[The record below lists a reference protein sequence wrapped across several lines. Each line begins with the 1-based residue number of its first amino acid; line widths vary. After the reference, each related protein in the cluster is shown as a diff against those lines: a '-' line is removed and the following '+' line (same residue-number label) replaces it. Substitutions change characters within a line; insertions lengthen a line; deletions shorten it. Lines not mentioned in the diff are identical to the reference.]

1 MVSDDQIKNIV
12 QDALSAL
19 AEILSSVLTGKT
31 ATKAVNAITD
41 ETSHEI
47 LVELV
52 KKHLTEIEKSVKKT
66 AKKTSK
72 SVKKKKDPA
81 APKKNCSSYIFFCKD
96 MRESVKSENPGLKG
110 TEITK
115 EIANLWK
122 KLEEDGKGPFIEK
135 AEADKQ
141 RYLDEMKSYTP
152 SEGFSN
158 EESEGKTKTA
168 KTKKARKPGPKK
180 ASSSYLFFCK
190 EHRSKVKALYP
201 DMDSKDITRELGRV
215 WKEEMTDKKKKK
227 FEKLA
232 AEDKARYEEE
242 KESWVDPSSK
252 DEEGA
257 NSDSDSSSEQ
267 AVDKKTKK
275 TKKSKSKSTMPASIN
290 SSMTASTASIASSSD
305 DSSSDD
311 YKSDS
316 DTMKKT
322 QKKNRKKSTD
332 DDKSDS
338 DTMKKTQK
346 KNRKK
351 STDDDKSDS
360 DTVKKVRKNQIR

>member
-52 KKHLTEIEKSVKKT
+52 KKHLTEIEKTVKKT

-122 KLEEDGKGPFIEK
+122 KLEEDDKGPFIEK

-227 FEKLA
+227 KFEKLA

-257 NSDSDSSSEQ
+257 NSESDSSSEQ

-275 TKKSKSKSTMPASIN
+275 TKKSKSKSTMPTSIN

-338 DTMKKTQK
+338 DT
-346 KNRKK
+346 
-351 STDDDKSDS
+351 
-360 DTVKKVRKNQIR
+360 VKKVRKNQIR

>member
-12 QDALSAL
+12 QDQLSAL
-19 AEILSSVLTGKT
+19 AEILTGVLTGKT

-52 KKHLTEIEKSVKKT
+52 KKHLTEIEKTAKKT
-66 AKKTSK
+66 SKTSK

-96 MRESVKSENPGLKG
+96 MRESVKSENPDLKG

-122 KLEEDGKGPFIEK
+122 KLEEDDKGPFIEK

-158 EESEGKTKTA
+158 EESEGKTKA
-168 KTKKARKPGPKK
+168 KKTKKTRKPGPKK

-190 EHRSKVKALYP
+190 EERSKVKALYP

-252 DEEGA
+252 EEDGH
-257 NSDSDSSSEQ
+257 SDSDSSSEQ
-267 AVDKKTKK
+267 VVDKKIKK
-275 TKKSKSKSTMPASIN
+275 TKKSKSSITP
-290 SSMTASTASIASSSD
+290 SITASIA
-305 DSSSDD
+305 SSSDD

-316 DTMKKT
+316 DDDKKKTKPIKKSKSQTSTDNDKSDSDTGKKT

-332 DDKSDS
+332 NDKSDS
-338 DTMKKTQK
+338 DTG
-346 KNRKK
+346 
-351 STDDDKSDS
+351 
-360 DTVKKVRKNQIR
+360 KKVRKNQNR

>member
-19 AEILSSVLTGKT
+19 AEILTGVLSGKT

-52 KKHLTEIEKSVKKT
+52 KKHLTEIEKTVKKT

-115 EIANLWK
+115 EIANMWK
-122 KLEEDGKGPFIEK
+122 KLEEDDKGPFIEK

-141 RYLDEMKSYTP
+141 RYLDEMKSYIP

-257 NSDSDSSSEQ
+257 NSESDSSSEQ

-275 TKKSKSKSTMPASIN
+275 TKKNKSTMPTSIN

-316 DTMKKT
+316 DTVKKT

>member
-12 QDALSAL
+12 QDQLSAL
-19 AEILSSVLTGKT
+19 AEILSGVLTGKT
-31 ATKAVNAITD
+31 ATKAVNAITA
-41 ETSHEI
+41 ETSHEM
-47 LVELV
+47 LFELV
-52 KKHLTEIEKSVKKT
+52 KKHLTEIEKTVKKT
-66 AKKTSK
+66 SKTSK

-96 MRESVKSENPGLKG
+96 MRESVKSENPDLKG

-122 KLEEDGKGPFIEK
+122 KLEEDDKGPFIEK

-158 EESEGKTKTA
+158 EESEGKTKA
-168 KTKKARKPGPKK
+168 KKTKKTRKPGPKK

-190 EHRSKVKALYP
+190 EERSKVKALYP

-252 DEEGA
+252 EEDGH
-257 NSDSDSSSEQ
+257 SDSDSSSEQ
-267 AVDKKTKK
+267 VVDKKIKK
-275 TKKSKSKSTMPASIN
+275 TKKSKSSITPASI
-290 SSMTASTASIASSSD
+290 A
-305 DSSSDD
+305 SSSDD

-316 DTMKKT
+316 DDDKKKT
-322 QKKNRKKSTD
+322 KPIKKSKSQTSTD
-332 DDKSDS
+332 NDKSDS
-338 DTMKKTQK
+338 DTG
-346 KNRKK
+346 
-351 STDDDKSDS
+351 
-360 DTVKKVRKNQIR
+360 KKVRKNQNR

>member
-115 EIANLWK
+115 EIAKLWK
-122 KLEEDGKGPFIEK
+122 GLEEDDKGPFIEK

-141 RYLDEMKSYTP
+141 RFLDEMKSYTP

-190 EHRSKVKALYP
+190 EHRSKVKTLYP

-257 NSDSDSSSEQ
+257 NSESDSSSEQ

-275 TKKSKSKSTMPASIN
+275 TKKTKKNKSTMPTSIN

-316 DTMKKT
+316 DTV
-322 QKKNRKKSTD
+322 
-332 DDKSDS
+332 
-338 DTMKKTQK
+338 KKTQK

>member
-12 QDALSAL
+12 QDQLSAL
-19 AEILSSVLTGKT
+19 AEILSGVLTGKT
-31 ATKAVNAITD
+31 ATKAVNAITA
-41 ETSHEI
+41 ETSHEM
-47 LVELV
+47 LFELV
-52 KKHLTEIEKSVKKT
+52 KKHLTEIEKTVKKT
-66 AKKTSK
+66 SKTSK

-96 MRESVKSENPGLKG
+96 MRESVKSENPDLKG

-122 KLEEDGKGPFIEK
+122 KLEEDDKGPFIEK

-158 EESEGKTKTA
+158 EESEGKTKA
-168 KTKKARKPGPKK
+168 KKTKKTRKPGPKK

-190 EHRSKVKALYP
+190 EERSKVKALYP

-252 DEEGA
+252 EEDGH
-257 NSDSDSSSEQ
+257 SDSDSSSEQ
-267 AVDKKTKK
+267 VVDKKIKK
-275 TKKSKSKSTMPASIN
+275 TKKSKSSITPASI
-290 SSMTASTASIASSSD
+290 A
-305 DSSSDD
+305 SSSDD

-316 DTMKKT
+316 DDDKKKTKPIKKSKSQTSTDNDKSDSDTGKKT

-332 DDKSDS
+332 NDKSDS
-338 DTMKKTQK
+338 DTG
-346 KNRKK
+346 
-351 STDDDKSDS
+351 
-360 DTVKKVRKNQIR
+360 KKVRKNQNR

>member
-1 MVSDDQIKNIV
+1 MVSADQIKNIV

-19 AEILSSVLTGKT
+19 AEILTGVLTGKT

-52 KKHLTEIEKSVKKT
+52 KKHLTEIEKTAKKT
-66 AKKTSK
+66 SKTSK

-96 MRESVKSENPGLKG
+96 MRESVKSENPDLKG

-122 KLEEDGKGPFIEK
+122 KLEEDDKGPFIEK

-158 EESEGKTKTA
+158 EESEGKTKA
-168 KTKKARKPGPKK
+168 KKTKKTRKPGPKK

-190 EHRSKVKALYP
+190 EERPKVKALYP

-242 KESWVDPSSK
+242 KESWVDPSSN
-252 DEEGA
+252 EEDGH
-257 NSDSDSSSEQ
+257 SDSDSSSEQ
-267 AVDKKTKK
+267 VVDKKIKK
-275 TKKSKSKSTMPASIN
+275 TKKSKSSITP
-290 SSMTASTASIASSSD
+290 SITASIA
-305 DSSSDD
+305 SSSDD

-316 DTMKKT
+316 DDDKKKTKPIKKSKSQTSTDNDKSDSDTGKKT

-332 DDKSDS
+332 NDKSDS
-338 DTMKKTQK
+338 DTG
-346 KNRKK
+346 
-351 STDDDKSDS
+351 
-360 DTVKKVRKNQIR
+360 KKVRKNQNR

>member
-12 QDALSAL
+12 QDQLSAL
-19 AEILSSVLTGKT
+19 AEILTGVLTGKT
-31 ATKAVNAITD
+31 ATKAVNAITA
-41 ETSHEI
+41 ETSHEM
-47 LVELV
+47 LFELV
-52 KKHLTEIEKSVKKT
+52 KKHLTEIEKTV
-66 AKKTSK
+66 KKTSK

-96 MRESVKSENPGLKG
+96 MRESVKSENPDLKG

-122 KLEEDGKGPFIEK
+122 KLEEDDKGPFIEK

-158 EESEGKTKTA
+158 EESEGKTKA
-168 KTKKARKPGPKK
+168 KKTKKTRKPGPKK

-190 EHRSKVKALYP
+190 EQRSKVKALYP

-215 WKEEMTDKKKKK
+215 WKEEITEKEKKK

-232 AEDKARYEEE
+232 AKDKARYEEE

-252 DEEGA
+252 ED
-257 NSDSDSSSEQ
+257 SDSDSSSE
-267 AVDKKTKK
+267 DKKIKK
-275 TKKSKSKSTMPASIN
+275 TKKSKSSITP
-290 SSMTASTASIASSSD
+290 SITASIASSSD

-316 DTMKKT
+316 DDKKKTKPVKKSKSQTSTDDDKSDLDTGKKT

-338 DTMKKTQK
+338 DTG
-346 KNRKK
+346 
-351 STDDDKSDS
+351 
-360 DTVKKVRKNQIR
+360 KKVRKNQNK

>member
-1 MVSDDQIKNIV
+1 MVSADQIKNIV

-19 AEILSSVLTGKT
+19 AEILTGVLTGKT

-52 KKHLTEIEKSVKKT
+52 KKHLTEIEKTAKKT
-66 AKKTSK
+66 SKTSK

-96 MRESVKSENPGLKG
+96 MRESVKSENPDLKG

-122 KLEEDGKGPFIEK
+122 KLEEDDKGPFIEK

-158 EESEGKTKTA
+158 EESEGKTKA
-168 KTKKARKPGPKK
+168 KKTKKTRKPGPKK

-190 EHRSKVKALYP
+190 EERSKVKALYP

-242 KESWVDPSSK
+242 KESWVDLSSK
-252 DEEGA
+252 EEDGH
-257 NSDSDSSSEQ
+257 SDSDSSSEQ
-267 AVDKKTKK
+267 VVDKKIKK
-275 TKKSKSKSTMPASIN
+275 TKKSKSSITP
-290 SSMTASTASIASSSD
+290 SITASIA
-305 DSSSDD
+305 SSSDD

-316 DTMKKT
+316 DDDKKKTKPIKKSKSQTSTDNDKSDSDTGKKT

-332 DDKSDS
+332 NDKSDS
-338 DTMKKTQK
+338 DTG
-346 KNRKK
+346 
-351 STDDDKSDS
+351 
-360 DTVKKVRKNQIR
+360 KKVRKNQNR

>member
-1 MVSDDQIKNIV
+1 MVSSDQIKNIV
-12 QDALSAL
+12 QDELSVIEAVL
-19 AEILSSVLTGKT
+19 RSVLTGKA
-31 ATKAVNAITD
+31 ATKAVMALTA
-41 ETSHEI
+41 ETSREM
-47 LVELV
+47 LFELV
-52 KKHLTEIEKSVKKT
+52 KKHLTEIEKTEKKT
-66 AKKTSK
+66 EKKTSK

-96 MRESVKSENPGLKG
+96 MRESVKSENPDLKG

-122 KLEEDGKGPFIEK
+122 KLEEDDKGPFIEK

-158 EESEGKTKTA
+158 EESEGKTKA
-168 KTKKARKPGPKK
+168 KKTKKTRKPGPKK

-190 EHRSKVKALYP
+190 EERPKVKALYP

-242 KESWVDPSSK
+242 KESWVDPSSN
-252 DEEGA
+252 EEDGH
-257 NSDSDSSSEQ
+257 SDIDSSSEQ
-267 AVDKKTKK
+267 VVDKKIKK
-275 TKKSKSKSTMPASIN
+275 TKKSKSSITPSITASI
-290 SSMTASTASIASSSD
+290 TASIA
-305 DSSSDD
+305 SSSDD

-316 DTMKKT
+316 DDDKKKTKPIKKSKSQTSTDNDKSDSDTGKKT

-332 DDKSDS
+332 NDKSDS
-338 DTMKKTQK
+338 DTG
-346 KNRKK
+346 
-351 STDDDKSDS
+351 
-360 DTVKKVRKNQIR
+360 KKVRKNQNR